1 MSVHIGTGVP
11 EDIEGLVA
19 FDEVARSDSRRVHHV
34 ERAIRAGDCFVA
46 ERDGKPVGYVVLT
59 HTFYGN
65 GMIELLYVDEAY
77 RRTGAGR
84 SLMEFAEARCKT
96 PKLFTSTNLS
106 IVRASP
112 DARISKLSVGV
123 GAKTCGGVRVLR
135 NSRRAFPGQHGL

>member
-11 EDIEGLVA
+11 EDMEGLVA

-59 HTFYGN
+59 HAFYGN

-77 RRTGAGR
+77 RRTGRGDR
-84 SLMEFAEARCKT
+84 SWNSRRPGAKRRNSS
-96 PKLFTSTNLS
+96 PPPIYR